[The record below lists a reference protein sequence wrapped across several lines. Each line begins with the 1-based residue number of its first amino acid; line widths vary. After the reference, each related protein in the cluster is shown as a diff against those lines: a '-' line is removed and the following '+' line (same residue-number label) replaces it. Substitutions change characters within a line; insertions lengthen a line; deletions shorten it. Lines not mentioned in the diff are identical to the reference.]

1 MTDPAVYAG
10 DVPLRRVAVVVV
22 CDVPA
27 VTSQDG
33 ARIAEV
39 TIRRALDAASNR
51 VRRGPNAA
59 RPTPTLR
66 HLVND
71 RLDDP
76 RDVHVVAVEDLR
88 FALRADR
95 ALVALVPL
103 GEPEPTTI
111 DDHETEETE

>member
-1 MTDPAVYAG
+1 MTDPSVYRD
-10 DVPLRRVAVVVV
+10 DVPLRRVAVVVI

-39 TIRRALDAASNR
+39 TIKRALDVAPNR
-51 VRRGPNAA
+51 VRRGPLVA
-59 RPTPTLR
+59 RTSGHPVLR

-71 RLDDP
+71 QYDDP

-88 FALRADR
+88 FALRRDR
-95 ALVALVPL
+95 PLVALVPL
-103 GEPEPTTI
+103 GEPEPTPV
-111 DDHETEETE
+111 EEDEEP